1 MKVEKNINGGGFFDW
16 FTRKKTEIERVWD
29 NHIEKREVFIN
40 ELSLIIKARNATCK
54 DREANAT
61 RKALSQLKKSAKS
74 KSTTQFPKD
83 LDTLKHIVE
92 KWDDRVISY
101 AKELGETCG
110 SFRIVQRKSHL
121 LLKIEERLDIEKRIE
136 DGIKTLSNADASQD
150 LKAHVTSVTTL
161 INTPSTSVSTSTT
174 VSNGNPVYN
183 STYLMKPSTTPQ
195 IELLKERLRSNR
207 HLSVTAS
214 VPSASLYT
222 NVLPVKSAVVYSK
235 PPTLFASPSIIGV
248 SSPSIISMQPSD
260 LRYEMERLSAQSKI
274 AKIASANSDSENAKI
289 MRDYSKLNDNLRNE
303 ISDMIK
309 TADTKDELMRK
320 RQKAI
325 NDKNVELQKEL
336 DDKIKLAAEFQ
347 EKKQKEIQ
355 KLEDEKNKIKKD
367 AEKEIKKVKESEG
380 EAKKNVVEVEKYY
393 EEKAENLKR
402 QIQEKAAAERAALDE
417 NEKLKEQHQKEVDEF
432 NKKREALEAAIKEA
446 EEKIKKADLA
456 AEEAKKA
463 KTEEEK
469 LAAQKKADEEKA
481 AAAEKVADVKQQTE
495 EVNELNKDLR
505 EKQESEI
512 SSQQEKTEKSLAEEL
527 AGLMS
532 DNQLREGDNIKPS
545 ELGLKSSSDDDDDEE
560 TSSDDAQY
568 AQSVQSISGEEFKK
582 ALKEL
587 SDEVEDFDNNSRNFS
602 NMLKEAAESRIREY
616 DAKHS
621 RVMSISSSNSED
633 KKGWIGQ
640 RQKLVSALTKYQSL
654 TSGDD
659 LDKEINELNEA
670 IKRRELLKSQGDVTR
685 QSQRVKEQDVLKLAV
700 LKEMKKHI
708 QNKEEAANKLAR
720 AVYSKTVSDD
730 SSIDEVMKANENTT
744 RQVLGI
750 RSGNV
755 FTFQQLASS
764 AKAKKEEEKK
774 EELSTFPGQG
784 RKLDEDAA
792 ANILLNMKKNNED
805 DKDSDEEYHDARS
818 ESSELEAEEEQ
829 RKIDEA
835 ESEKIAKKAAEE
847 EAKKAAEEEAKK
859 AAEEEAKK
867 AAEEE
872 AKKAAEEEA
881 KKAAEEEAKKE
892 AEEAKK
898 AAEEEAK
905 KAAEEEAKKAAE
917 EEAKKEAEEEA
928 KKAAQEEAKKAK
940 IEKAKEDERKKME
953 IRANELASRSPK
965 LSLREQLLGEIQNFK
980 TKEDSEG
987 TEIDRESTN
996 LDDPEPSSESDAVA
1010 AARLR
1015 AKEYRDREFGKPKGG
1030 KSGKSRKRL
1039 LIKKRLTKRKKN
1051 LN

>member
-892 AEEAKK
+892 AEE
-898 AAEEEAK
+898 
-905 KAAEEEAKKAAE
+905 
-917 EEAKKEAEEEA
+917 EA

>member
-235 PPTLFASPSIIGV
+235 PPALFASPSIIGA

-367 AEKEIKKVKESEG
+367 AEKEIQKVKESEKEVKNYFV
-380 EAKKNVVEVEKYY
+380 EAAKQY
-393 EEKAENLKR
+393 EETTEDLKR
-402 QIQEKAAAERAALDE
+402 KIQEKAALERAALDE

-432 NKKREALEAAIKEA
+432 NKKREALETAIKEA

-481 AAAEKVADVKQQTE
+481 AAAQKVADVKQQTE
-495 EVNELNKDLR
+495 EVNELNNDLR

-512 SSQQEKTEKSLAEEL
+512 SSQQEKTEKSFAEEL
-527 AGLMS
+527 TGLMS

-545 ELGLKSSSDDDDDEE
+545 ELGLKSSSDDDEE
-560 TSSDDAQY
+560 TRSDDDQY

-587 SDEVEDFDNNSRNFS
+587 SDEVENFDNNSRNFS
-602 NMLKEAAESRIREY
+602 NMLKDAAESRIREY

-654 TSGDD
+654 TSEDD

-774 EELSTFPGQG
+774 EELPIFPGQG
-784 RKLDEDAA
+784 RKLDEDDA
-792 ANILLNMKKNNED
+792 ANILLNMKNNKED
-805 DKDSDEEYHDARS
+805 DKDSDEEYHDAKS
-818 ESSELEAEEEQ
+818 ESEELEAEEEQ

-835 ESEKIAKKAAEE
+835 ESKKIAKKAS
-847 EAKKAAEEEAKK
+847 
-859 AAEEEAKK
+859 
-867 AAEEE
+867 
-872 AKKAAEEEA
+872 
-881 KKAAEEEAKKE
+881 
-892 AEEAKK
+892 
-898 AAEEEAK
+898 
-905 KAAEEEAKKAAE
+905 E

-928 KKAAQEEAKKAK
+928 KKAAQEEAKKEAEEEAKKAAEEAKKAAEEEAKKAK

-987 TEIDRESTN
+987 TEMDRESTN

>member
-235 PPTLFASPSIIGV
+235 PPALFASPSIIGA

-367 AEKEIKKVKESEG
+367 AEKEIQKVKESEKEVKNYFV
-380 EAKKNVVEVEKYY
+380 EAAKQY
-393 EEKAENLKR
+393 EETTEDLKR
-402 QIQEKAAAERAALDE
+402 KIQEKAALERAALDE

-432 NKKREALEAAIKEA
+432 NKKREALETAIKEA

-481 AAAEKVADVKQQTE
+481 AAAQKVADVKQQTE
-495 EVNELNKDLR
+495 EVNELNNDLR

-512 SSQQEKTEKSLAEEL
+512 SSQQEKTEKSFAEEL
-527 AGLMS
+527 TGLMS

-545 ELGLKSSSDDDDDEE
+545 ELGLKSSSDDDEE
-560 TSSDDAQY
+560 TRSDDDQY
-568 AQSVQSISGEEFKK
+568 PQSVQSISGEEFKK

-602 NMLKEAAESRIREY
+602 NMLKDAAESRIREY

-654 TSGDD
+654 TSEDD

-774 EELSTFPGQG
+774 EELPIFPGQG
-784 RKLDEDAA
+784 RKLDEDDA

-805 DKDSDEEYHDARS
+805 DKDSDEEYHDAKS
-818 ESSELEAEEEQ
+818 ESEELEAEEEQ

-835 ESEKIAKKAAEE
+835 ESKKIAKKASEEEAKKEAEE
-847 EAKKAAEEEAKK
+847 EAKKAAQEEAKK
-859 AAEEEAKK
+859 EAEEEAKK
-867 AAEEE
+867 A
-872 AKKAAEEEA
+872 
-881 KKAAEEEAKKE
+881 

-917 EEAKKEAEEEA
+917 
-928 KKAAQEEAKKAK
+928 EEAKKAK

-987 TEIDRESTN
+987 TEMDRESTN